1 MENKIIAVIILLA
14 VLFFAGATTF
24 IYWGS
29 RIQERRKIFKKAM
42 AEVEAE
48 PLAFFYI

>member
-29 RIQERRKIFKKAM
+29 RILCNADYNKNTNFVVTIIK
-42 AEVEAE
+42 
-48 PLAFFYI
+48 

>member
-29 RIQERRKIFKKAM
+29 RIQEWRKIFKKAM
-42 AEVEAE
+42 DICRF
-48 PLAFFYI
+48 LW

>member
-42 AEVEAE
+42 VAKRYLENKKS
-48 PLAFFYI
+48 PI